1 LGPSLYYYLL
11 STNVSLNR
19 YDAISR
25 DTGYIEVP
33 VFASSSRRVF
43 VSEGGIFFPGITR
56 KKTPKRRQ
64 SFPTLALARATRAP
78 GATAPRPGDMA
89 SSSSDAHARRDAQRA
104 ALLAAPSPAS
114 EATYYAK
121 LSAAAAASGAGHV
134 RVERVTHGK
143 GLVAARAFAKGER
156 VLVEPPLVGMQ
167 QESNR
172 ADARVCGS
180 CFRYVGSVGAQIAR
194 RLLAPAMRDAASAHG
209 VDATWL
215 RSLLRGDAALPEV
228 AGFDARGL
236 PSIVAS
242 PGDEDD
248 EDAASSEAREVYC
261 SATCASRAW
270 RAHER
275 FLSVGRGTRAAGGVA
290 ASRAFLEHA
299 KDTNDIF
306 ILAAKV
312 LLSVAVEAEEKRGQK
327 EEEELLD
334 ASKGKTE
341 VSTAFAASEN
351 DALAHLLAAWAPFS
365 HGHKRVW
372 WDAVARPEDVEAGEP
387 ERQFRESMREIATES
402 LELLRRVVPEAVLE
416 RYPGLF
422 CVDVFASVVGM
433 FELNNLEIAVA
444 SPVEDYFLAV
454 DALDDD
460 TDVTAKSAKQVTNPL
475 LDALDT
481 SYCAPCEG
489 TGFFALQSCLNSD
502 CDPNVAPVK
511 EDADVDGRCVLV
523 AKRDIREGEEL
534 TMCYVDESM
543 DVKERRAELRDYG
556 FECACER
563 CAREAE
569 GRAQQR
575 RGGKT
580 K

>member
-1 LGPSLYYYLL
+1 
-11 STNVSLNR
+11 
-19 YDAISR
+19 
-25 DTGYIEVP
+25 
-33 VFASSSRRVF
+33 
-43 VSEGGIFFPGITR
+43 
-56 KKTPKRRQ
+56 
-64 SFPTLALARATRAP
+64 
-78 GATAPRPGDMA
+78 MA
-89 SSSSDAHARRDAQRA
+89 SSSSDAHARRDAQRD

-114 EATYYAK
+114 EASYYAK

-156 VLVEPPLVGMQ
+156 VLVEPSLVGMQ

-248 EDAASSEAREVYC
+248 EDAASLEAREVYC

-270 RAHER
+270 RTHER

-341 VSTAFAASEN
+341 ASTAFAASEN